1 MAIFR
6 YVAMACVA
14 IALALPA
21 EARDARGNWV
31 LLGEQTV
38 GFRIDRDIV
47 TISDG
52 SQRFSQ
58 LRIESERNDVY
69 INQIALVYQNGYREE
84 FRVDKEIKPGQNA
97 LPIQLNGARSFLK
110 QIELVYRAR
119 PSFEG
124 RAVVRIYGELQERW
138 RDQNRTADRA
148 ERGFDVIGT
157 ETISRDNR
165 RVRFDVGRREGRF
178 VALRFKAEDG
188 AIRIEDVR
196 ITFGNGETQK
206 VAVDERLGENEM
218 TAVIDLEGD
227 KRAIRDVVVEARPR
241 RGEGRARLTL
251 LGRQDERR
259 GRDEP
264 RAERGFD
271 AIGTETVSRDNR
283 RVRFDVGRREGRFVA
298 LRFKAEDGAIRIE
311 DVRITFGNGE
321 TQKVAVDERLGESEM
336 TAVIDLEGE
345 KRAIRDVVVEARP
358 RRGAGRA
365 RLTLLGRQDVRRGG
379 DARRDDRRGGGE
391 EWVTLGRQN
400 AAMFKADTDM
410 FRVGRD
416 AGVFRAVRVAV
427 EGSNVKFFGMVIKYG
442 NGETED
448 VPLVG
453 EIRAGQVSQAID
465 LKGRDRFIDS
475 VTFKYRAKISLR
487 GPARIEVQGLRHGA
501 YRGR

>member
-1 MAIFR
+1 MHAYGANASYRLDEWPPNRAQGPINAGRAAPADEMNREELVVLAIFR

-157 ETISRDNR
+157 ETI
-165 RVRFDVGRREGRF
+165 
-178 VALRFKAEDG
+178 
-188 AIRIEDVR
+188 
-196 ITFGNGETQK
+196 
-206 VAVDERLGENEM
+206 
-218 TAVIDLEGD
+218 
-227 KRAIRDVVVEARPR
+227 
-241 RGEGRARLTL
+241 
-251 LGRQDERR
+251 
-259 GRDEP
+259 
-264 RAERGFD
+264 
-271 AIGTETVSRDNR
+271 SRDNR